1 MSGGLSL
8 EFAPLEMT
16 VSALEASELY
26 RFFHVG
32 DDEVVALRGV
42 DIAVKSGEFV
52 TLCGPSGSGK
62 STLLACL
69 AGLDEPDGG
78 TVTLMGERMTRRPE
92 FERSRLRA
100 RYLGMLMQASNLFEH
115 LTIRASILLQMKI
128 SGRGDT
134 AEIAG
139 LLASLGLDDLAEAR
153 PAQLSGGEAARAGLA
168 VAIAAKPPILALRR
182 ADGRDRRADGAA
194 CRRPPDRA
202 PPRWNRSARRDA
214 QQSLGRVRRPRY
226 RHPRRAPRR

>member
-1 MSGGLSL
+1 
-8 EFAPLEMT
+8 MT
-16 VSALEASELY
+16 ASALQGSELY

-42 DIAVKSGEFV
+42 DIAVKSGEFIA
-52 TLCGPSGSGK
+52 LCGPSGSGK

-100 RYLGMLMQASNLFEH
+100 RYLGMLMQAGNLFEH

-128 SGRGDT
+128 SGRGDP

-168 VAIAAKPPILALRR
+168 VAIAAKPPILLCDEPTAEVDAQTERRVVDRLIELRHDGTGILVVTHSEALAAR
-182 ADGRDRRADGAA
+182 ADRVIGIQDGRLVDD
-194 CRRPPDRA
+194 
-202 PPRWNRSARRDA
+202 
-214 QQSLGRVRRPRY
+214 
-226 RHPRRAPRR
+226 